1 MDRFANVQTYSSA
14 EITALLANINIILKE
29 TLQARVHV
37 VYPRSL
43 SNSWVYLPKIHQQT
57 QIIVRIISC
66 AHVWW
71 SLYSMTYSHLYVNRS
86 K

>member
-1 MDRFANVQTYSSA
+1 MDGFANVQTYSSA
-14 EITALLANINIILKE
+14 EILAPLAIIIIILKAK
-29 TLQARVHV
+29 LLVRVHV

-57 QIIVRIISC
+57 QIIVIIISC